1 MQRLADS
8 LYSLAITLWVG
19 GLWAVGFIVAPSL
32 FASLKD
38 RVLAGEL
45 AGNLFGLIAWVG
57 MACAAYLLGHLA
69 VRRRGGLCKSWAFRL
84 VLGMLVLTL
93 AVHFG
98 IQPILAQLKADALPL
113 SVMESA
119 MKSRFVAWH
128 GAATGLYV
136 LQSLLGA
143 ALVLLQERGRG
154 R

>member
-19 GLWAVGFIVAPSL
+19 SLWAIGFIATPSL
-32 FASLKD
+32 FAALKD

-45 AGNLFGLIAWVG
+45 AGNLFGLMAWVG
-57 MACAAYLLGHLA
+57 MACAAYLLGYLA

-119 MKSRFVAWH
+119 MKNRFVAWH
-128 GAATGLYV
+128 GAATALYV

-143 ALVLLQERGRG
+143 ALVLLQERGR
-154 R
+154 

>member
-1 MQRLADS
+1 MCIR
-8 LYSLAITLWVG
+8 
-19 GLWAVGFIVAPSL
+19 
-32 FASLKD
+32 D
-38 RVLAGEL
+38 R
-45 AGNLFGLIAWVG
+45 F
-57 MACAAYLLGHLA
+57 
-69 VRRRGGLCKSWAFRL
+69 KSWAFRL
-84 VLGMLVLTL
+84 VVGMLVLTL

-119 MKSRFVAWH
+119 VKSRFVAWH

-143 ALVLLQERGRG
+143 ALVLLQGRG